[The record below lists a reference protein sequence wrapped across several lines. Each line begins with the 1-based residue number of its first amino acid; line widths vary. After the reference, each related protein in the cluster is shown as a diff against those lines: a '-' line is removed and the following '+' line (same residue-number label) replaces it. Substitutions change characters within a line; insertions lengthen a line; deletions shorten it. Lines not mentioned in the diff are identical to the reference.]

1 MSSISDENEVI
12 KRWIERI
19 NSLDNNDNFS
29 PYRSNDT
36 NSLIVSQIQS
46 TNKLSECDN
55 IQQLIK
61 KNENELTDLQNKFN
75 KCSNINKE
83 SVKSRRRRRRRR
95 TGERGSKTRV
105 IPRKSITESSFNNN
119 NTIGGTNKNK
129 QTNKNKNKNKKKQ
142 KNKQKQTK
150 TNKNLKL

>member
-12 KRWIERI
+12 RRWIERI

-75 KCSNINKE
+75 QILQLNVS
-83 SVKSRRRRRRRR
+83 
-95 TGERGSKTRV
+95 
-105 IPRKSITESSFNNN
+105 KSIWSTMNYIISLSVSLVVIILWTYSYSSHFFKLMLGFIFGVISFGILFFLQYFNNN
-119 NTIGGTNKNK
+119 QVFIE
-129 QTNKNKNKNKKKQ
+129 
-142 KNKQKQTK
+142 
-150 TNKNLKL
+150 

>member
-83 SVKSRRRRRRRR
+83 SVKSRR
-95 TGERGSKTRV
+95 TPCGK
-105 IPRKSITESSFNNN
+105 NA
-119 NTIGGTNKNK
+119 NTIQRTAIG
-129 QTNKNKNKNKKKQ
+129 
-142 KNKQKQTK
+142 
-150 TNKNLKL
+150 